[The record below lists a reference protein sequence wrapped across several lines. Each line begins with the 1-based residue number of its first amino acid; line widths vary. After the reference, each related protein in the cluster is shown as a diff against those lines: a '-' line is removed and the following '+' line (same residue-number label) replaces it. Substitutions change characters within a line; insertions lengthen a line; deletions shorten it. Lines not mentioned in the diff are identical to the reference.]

1 MKKFLSKLLFR
12 DAPGKL
18 ADNLPRPVDPV
29 SGKPM
34 EYFYGDTEITREV
47 FQPNKNQLDKKDAT
61 VRGRKLMFPSE
72 EKGVERKSVIIPDR
86 RII

>member
-18 ADNLPRPVDPV
+18 PEDMPLPVDPV

-47 FQPNKNQLDKKDAT
+47 FQTNKNQLDKKDAT
-61 VRGRKLMFPSE
+61 VRGRKLMFPAT
-72 EKGVERKSVIIPDR
+72 KHLDERNYVIIPDR

>member
-18 ADNLPRPVDPV
+18 ADDLPSPVDPV

-34 EYFYGDTEITREV
+34 EYFHGDVVIEKEI
-47 FQPNKNQLDKKDAT
+47 FQSGKNQLDKKEFTIHARE
-61 VRGRKLMFPSE
+61 VIFPSE

>member
-1 MKKFLSKLLFR
+1 MEFFIDQELYRLEH
-12 DAPGKL
+12 GKL
-18 ADNLPRPVDPV
+18 ADDLPSRVDPV

-34 EYFYGDTEITREV
+34 EYFHGDVVIEKEI
-47 FQPNKNQLDKKDAT
+47 FQSGKNQLDKKDVT

-72 EKGVERKSVIIPDR
+72 EKGVERNYVIIPDR

>member
-18 ADNLPRPVDPV
+18 PEDLPLPVDPV
-29 SGKPM
+29 SGKTM
-34 EYFYGDTEITREV
+34 KYFHGDVVIENEI
-47 FQPNKNQLDKKDAT
+47 FQSGKNQLDKKDVT